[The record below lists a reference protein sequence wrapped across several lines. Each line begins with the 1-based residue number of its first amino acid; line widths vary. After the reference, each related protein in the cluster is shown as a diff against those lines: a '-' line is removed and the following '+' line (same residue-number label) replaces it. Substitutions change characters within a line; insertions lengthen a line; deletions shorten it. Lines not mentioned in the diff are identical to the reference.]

1 MDVQT
6 GQRVRITHLIDA
18 RDGKS
23 WKAGDTHEGIVSDMD
38 EAGFFDLNFDNGE
51 ALGFYAGDTTIRIEP
66 A

>member
-1 MDVQT
+1 MDIET
-6 GQRVRITHLIDA
+6 GQRVRVVHLIDA

-23 WKAGDTHEGIVSDMD
+23 WKAGDTCEGTVSDLD

-51 ALGFYAGDTTIRIEP
+51 ACGFYAADPTIRIES